1 MQGCWWT
8 IRVRKDNWL
17 NNLSK
22 KQRMKKTTFW
32 GFVALLIG
40 GCAKEKDL
48 EPSGLDP
55 NWFVVTDSADPV
67 DHLRYEIFQ
76 ETGVPIFRN
85 DTIGSMDR
93 GLDALGQPYIYYEIL
108 DVNYSITSD
117 VEVATYKLCE
127 EDAPVML
134 ALELMRDEVIPR
146 LPKALYPR
154 CFLLVDQL
162 NIDQTKN
169 QRGEATA
176 YKGMMTTV
184 AGRLHSIGEMSDEEL
199 ARWVAGIT
207 GEVISEYLYSRCAG
221 LLEEFYSKAEVIARD
236 GETTVNLY
244 EFRYDIREGGTSETE
259 PEYKDWKEYGFLTYD
274 TSQEIETTEGKREY
288 RTIGQRRDVET
299 FMVEIMLNDETGF
312 KSTYADYPLL
322 LEKYDLLKAV
332 WNKVKSGLQ

>member
-1 MQGCWWT
+1 
-8 IRVRKDNWL
+8 
-17 NNLSK
+17 
-22 KQRMKKTTFW
+22 MKKTIYW
-32 GFVALLIG
+32 GIAALLIG
-40 GCAKEKDL
+40 GCAKEKGL

-67 DHLRYEIFQ
+67 DHLRYEIFR

-117 VEVATYKLCE
+117 VEVATYELCG
-127 EDAPVML
+127 EDAPVMQ
-134 ALELMRDEVIPR
+134 ALELMRDEVIPK
-146 LPKALYPR
+146 LPKALRPR
-154 CFLLVDQL
+154 CFLLVDRLQ
-162 NIDQTKN
+162 IDQTKN

-176 YKGMMTTV
+176 YKGMMATV
-184 AGRLHSIGEMSDEEL
+184 VGRLQAIGSMSEAEQS
-199 ARWVAGIT
+199 RWVAGIT
-207 GEVISEYLYSRCAG
+207 GEVISEYLCSRYAG
-221 LLEEFYSKAEVIARD
+221 KLEEFYSKAVVAARG

-244 EFRYDIREGGTSETE
+244 EFRYDIREGGTSETD

-274 TSQEIETTEGKREY
+274 TSQEIETTVGKREY

-299 FMVEIMLNDETGF
+299 FLVEIMLDDEEGF

-322 LEKYDLLKAV
+322 LEKYDLLKGV
-332 WNKVKSGLQ
+332 WAEVKVGLQ